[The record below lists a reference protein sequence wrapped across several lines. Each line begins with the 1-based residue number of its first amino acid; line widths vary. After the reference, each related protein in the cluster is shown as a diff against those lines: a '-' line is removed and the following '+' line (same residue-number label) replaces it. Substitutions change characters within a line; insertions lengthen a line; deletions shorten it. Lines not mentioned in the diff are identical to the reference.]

1 MLVLVVLATVIP
13 PTSAE
18 STWSE
23 KLSYWYGVMKDSQ
36 GLIGVLL
43 GSCVLLALVLV
54 VINLHIFSY
63 RLQRQQYRF
72 IARLNYL
79 LDTRVVPTRSSIT
92 SDTRNSDEGP
102 NGTIATV

>member
-1 MLVLVVLATVIP
+1 MLVLLILATAIP

-23 KLSYWYGVMKDSQ
+23 RLSEWYSVMKESQ

-43 GSCVLLALVLV
+43 GSCVLLALLLV

-79 LDTRVVPTRSSIT
+79 LDTRVVPTRSNIT
-92 SDTRNSDEGP
+92 NDTRNSAEGP